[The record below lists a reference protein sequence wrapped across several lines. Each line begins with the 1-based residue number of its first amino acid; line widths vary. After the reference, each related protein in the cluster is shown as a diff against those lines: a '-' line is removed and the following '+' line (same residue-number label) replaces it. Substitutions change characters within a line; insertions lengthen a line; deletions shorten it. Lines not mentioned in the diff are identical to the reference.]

1 MDDYM
6 FGRRSDGT
14 LIKDV
19 DPFVL
24 ITPYIMPERSDSQV
38 MTPHELDF
46 ESMTKYIREQRKL
59 GHNIT
64 YMGMIIAAYV
74 RTLCEYPELNRF
86 IMNKRLY
93 ARNHVCV
100 SFITLKKNPDDSLE
114 EAAVKVDFQLSD
126 TIYDVTRRIDA
137 AIAETRKPGETNK
150 TDRLV
155 SFLLSLPLLPNI
167 VVALAKFLDRHGL
180 MPSYIHQ
187 ASPFHTSLFISNM
200 ASIGMNYIYH
210 HIYNFGTTSIF
221 FGMGKT
227 EQKIHANS
235 DGTCRH
241 KRVMPVGA
249 VIDERI
255 CSGASFSRAFSQ
267 MKVYMHNPSLL
278 ETPPEHVKTET
289 KMNEVSS
296 ARQVNA

>member
-1 MDDYM
+1 M
-6 FGRRSDGT
+6 FGYRSDGR
-14 LIKDV
+14 LVRENI
-19 DPFVL
+19 DPIVM
-24 ITPYIMPERSDSQV
+24 ITPYIMPARDDSQV
-38 MTPHELDF
+38 MTRHDLDF
-46 ESMTKYIREQRKL
+46 ETMTQYIREQRKA
-59 GHNIT
+59 GHQVT
-64 YMGMIIAAYV
+64 YMGIIIAAFV

-86 IMNKRLY
+86 VMNKRIY

-100 SFITLKKNPDDSLE
+100 SFITLKKNPDDSIE
-114 EAAVKVDFQLSD
+114 EAVVKVDFQLTD
-126 TIYDVTRRIDA
+126 TIFDVTRRIEA
-137 AIAETRKPGETNK
+137 AIAETRKPGKQNK
-150 TDRLV
+150 TDKLV
-155 SFLLSLPLLPNI
+155 KFLLSMPLLPDI
-167 VVALAKFLDRHGL
+167 VVGAAKLLDKYGL
-180 MPSYIHQ
+180 LPSYIHQ

-255 CSGASFSRAFSQ
+255 CSGANYSRAFSQ
-267 MKVYMHNPSLL
+267 MKVYMHNPSML
-278 ETPPEHVKTET
+278 ETPPETVKTET
-289 KMNEVSS
+289 KMAVVSS
-296 ARQVNA
+296 DRQVNA

>member
-1 MDDYM
+1 M
-6 FGRRSDGT
+6 FGRRSDGR
-14 LIKDV
+14 LVKDV

-38 MTPHELDF
+38 MTPHEVDF
-46 ESMTKYIREQRKL
+46 ETMTRYIRDQRKL

-64 YMGMIIAAYV
+64 YMGMLIAAYV

-86 IMNKRLY
+86 VVNKRLY

-100 SFITLKKNPDDSLE
+100 SFITLKKNPDETLE
-114 EAAVKVDFQLSD
+114 EAAVKVDFQLTD

-137 AIAETRKPGETNK
+137 AIAETRKPGQTNK

-155 SFLLSLPLLPNI
+155 NFLLSLPLLPNI
-167 VVALAKFLDRHGL
+167 VVGLAKFLDNHGL

-210 HIYNFGTTSIF
+210 HIYNFGTTSVF
-221 FGMGKT
+221 LGMGKT
-227 EQKIHANS
+227 EQKVHANS
-235 DGTCRH
+235 DGTCRS
-241 KRVMPVGA
+241 KRIMPVGA

-255 CSGASFSRAFSQ
+255 CGGATFAQAFSR
-267 MKVYMHNPSLL
+267 MKHYIHNASLL
-278 ETPPEHVKTET
+278 ETAPETIRTET
-289 KMNEVSS
+289 AMREVSS
-296 ARQVNA
+296 DRQINA